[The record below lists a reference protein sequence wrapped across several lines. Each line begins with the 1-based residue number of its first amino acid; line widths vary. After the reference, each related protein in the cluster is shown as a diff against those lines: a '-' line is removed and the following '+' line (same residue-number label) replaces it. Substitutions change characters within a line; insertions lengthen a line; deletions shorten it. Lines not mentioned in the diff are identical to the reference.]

1 MRKAH
6 TSTIYETRFT
16 TMKIVIQHS
25 THISDANADKLLK
38 PFAGTPVRLSEKA
51 FVIRNTTFTPA
62 QKNQLITAAH
72 PLSIDV
78 ACLARDVTWS
88 DFKVLA
94 MDMDSTL
101 INIECIDE
109 IADLAGKKTE
119 VASITEASMRGEI
132 TDFNES
138 LIRRMAFFAG
148 TPVALLDDVLRTRL
162 RINDGAHAL
171 IHAAHAHGV
180 KCVLVSGGFTYFAEH
195 VQNELNL
202 DAAHANTLDIVD
214 GRITGKVIG
223 EIVNG
228 EVKARLVREHCAQL
242 QIDTS
247 NAIAMGDGSNDI
259 PMMSISGLSVAYRAK
274 PMVQEHAMMTL
285 NFVGLDGLAVVLGA

>member
-1 MRKAH
+1 
-6 TSTIYETRFT
+6 
-16 TMKIVIQHS
+16 MKIVIQHS
-25 THISDANADKLLK
+25 THISDANADALLR
-38 PFAGTPVRLSEKA
+38 PFAGTPVRVSDKA
-51 FVIRNTTFTPA
+51 FVIRNTTCTPA

-72 PLSIDV
+72 ALSIDV

-148 TPVALLDDVLRTRL
+148 TPVALLDDVLRERL
-162 RINDGAHAL
+162 RINDGAHEL
-171 IHAAHAHGV
+171 MRAAQAHGI

-202 DAAHANTLDIVD
+202 DAAHANTLGILD

-242 QIDTS
+242 HVDTLS
-247 NAIAMGDGSNDI
+247 AIAMGDGSNDV

-274 PMVQEHAMMTL
+274 PMVQEAAMMTL

>member
-6 TSTIYETRFT
+6 SSPIYETRFT
-16 TMKIVIQHS
+16 TMKIVIQHN
-25 THISDANADKLLK
+25 THISDASADALLK
-38 PFAGTPVRLSEKA
+38 PFAGTPVRVSEKA

-62 QKNQLITAAH
+62 QKNQLIAAAH
-72 PLSIDV
+72 ALSIDV
-78 ACLARDVTWS
+78 ACLARNVTWS

-148 TPVALLDDVLRTRL
+148 TPVALLDDVLRERL

-171 IHAAHAHGV
+171 MRAAQAHGV

-202 DAAHANTLDIVD
+202 DAAHANTLDILD

-242 QIDTS
+242 HVDTLS
-247 NAIAMGDGSNDI
+247 AIAMGDGSNDV

-274 PMVQEHAMMTL
+274 PMVQERAMMAL

>member
-1 MRKAH
+1 
-6 TSTIYETRFT
+6 
-16 TMKIVIQHS
+16 MKIVIQHS
-25 THISDANADKLLK
+25 THISDANADTLLK
-38 PFAGTPVRLSEKA
+38 PFTGKPVRVSDKA

-72 PLSIDV
+72 ALSIDV

-148 TPVALLDDVLRTRL
+148 TPVALLDDVLRERL
-162 RINDGAHAL
+162 RINDGAHEL
-171 IHAAHAHGV
+171 MRAAQAHGI

-202 DAAHANTLDIVD
+202 DAAHANTLGILD

-259 PMMSISGLSVAYRAK
+259 PMMTISGLSVAYRAK
-274 PMVQEHAMMTL
+274 PMVQAAAMMTL

>member
-1 MRKAH
+1 
-6 TSTIYETRFT
+6 
-16 TMKIVIQHS
+16 MKIVIQHPEHLS
-25 THISDANADKLLK
+25 EFTAHTLLK
-38 PFAGTPVRLSEKA
+38 PFAGAPVRVNEKA
-51 FVIRNTTFTPA
+51 YAIHNTLFTPA
-62 QKNQLITAAH
+62 QKRELIAAAQ

-78 ACLARDVTWS
+78 ACLERDVTWA

-109 IADLAGKKTE
+109 IADLAGKKAE

-132 TDFNES
+132 KDFNES

-148 TPVALLDDVLRTRL
+148 TPFALLDVLRAQL
-162 RINDGAHAL
+162 RINAGAHAL
-171 IHAAHAHGV
+171 IRAAQAHGV
-180 KCVLVSGGFTYFAEH
+180 KCVLVSGGFTFFAEH
-195 VQNELNL
+195 VQKELNL
-202 DAAHANTLDIVD
+202 DAIHANTLEIVD

-228 EVKARLVREHCAQL
+228 DVKARLVREHCEQL
-242 QIDTS
+242 HIDTLS
-247 NAIAMGDGSNDI
+247 AIAMGDGSNDV

-274 PMVQEHAMMTL
+274 PMVQERAMMTL

>member
-38 PFAGTPVRLSEKA
+38 PFAGTPVRVSEKA

-62 QKNQLITAAH
+62 QKNQLIAAAH
-72 PLSIDV
+72 ALSIDV
-78 ACLARDVTWS
+78 ACLARNVTWS

-148 TPVALLDDVLRTRL
+148 TPVALLDDVLRERL

-171 IHAAHAHGV
+171 MRAAQAHGV

-202 DAAHANTLDIVD
+202 DAAHANTLDILD

-242 QIDTS
+242 HVDTLS
-247 NAIAMGDGSNDI
+247 AIAMGDGSNDV

-274 PMVQEHAMMTL
+274 PMVQERAMMAL

>member
-6 TSTIYETRFT
+6 SSPIYETRFT

-25 THISDANADKLLK
+25 THISDANADALLR
-38 PFAGTPVRLSEKA
+38 PFAGTPVRVSDKA
-51 FVIRNTTFTPA
+51 FVIRNTTCTPA

-72 PLSIDV
+72 ALSIDV

-148 TPVALLDDVLRTRL
+148 TPVALLDDVLRERL

-171 IHAAHAHGV
+171 MHAAQAHGV

-202 DAAHANTLDIVD
+202 DAAHANTLGILD

-259 PMMSISGLSVAYRAK
+259 PMMTISGLSVAYRAK
-274 PMVQEHAMMTL
+274 PMVQAAAMMTL